1 MIDLMTTYYYRAMK
15 KLASIG
21 TILLTAH
28 AIQATN
34 RDVFGISNKHR
45 SGWGSRTITT
55 QSSTRRKSALILF
68 PRGGDDDV
76 SVERESSID
85 TATQDE
91 ELSLDDRVHAAMRRL
106 GLGVDIDEEVEEPT
120 SEESAH
126 GVSNTSPPPPPP
138 PPVDDMNC
146 VDGVCTIPEE
156 KETTESVISET
167 AVEEGVVETTAP
179 LTPPT
184 EEEIYS
190 TAEEIATEMSVPKDI
205 SLAALYSS
213 FATIDGVPQ
222 IDIDGAKSI
231 VQNEIDAISNISEDS
246 EEVKQLVDEGYDTF
260 FVRRSLAFSD
270 MNVDNAR
277 AILLADKEDEEMER
291 REMEAAQQQQQQ
303 AEAAAKKKEP
313 EMKTVTVDYP
323 TGFDPVA
330 ATTQQQPKQEEK
342 RPEGAP
348 KPAKKEDVVFEL
360 EEITQLQ
367 ELVIESP
374 VPVLLDIY
382 ADWCGPCKQLTP
394 ALENICINAGGM
406 LRLVKVNTDQQ
417 RQVSSA
423 LEVKSLPTI
432 FGMKDGKILNSFQG
446 LPRDETMIRSFLMGL
461 MVPGQSFNPP
471 VSEED
476 KAGYEELSNKLIKL
490 AAGASF
496 SFSAREVLQVR
507 VSKLL
512 DELVTSIG
520 GETGM
525 AVADD
530 SARVLRSLMT
540 NVIQNPFEEKFRKIK
555 LDNKVIASKI
565 AQHQPCIAIL
575 KSIGFVNEGD
585 TSMVVAKGKRI
596 VNIAPFV
603 EGRNTID
610 RWIDKNRYQIAAEG
624 RKRKDELNRAKLA
637 AEAEEAARNQVDE
650 SEEESEEEEAEE
662 SNGCNLKLRLEGKKK
677 IYDIK
682 IEDGTE
688 DTLSSLL
695 EKLPFDVDDGEIV
708 QFTCVAKRLIVKST
722 DDIQMSKTL
731 AELKLMPSASLV
743 VKIGDGNDTA
753 TTKGSLAERAAASKK
768 KTGSHSMHSIGLYA
782 KDDNNKAETF
792 ESGGVLYDHVLSD
805 DEDENEEGDVGEDEE
820 DDEEDEVGEES
831 VDSEEDIASEEDD
844 E

>member
-21 TILLTAH
+21 TILLLTAH

-55 QSSTRRKSALILF
+55 QSTTRRKSALILF
-68 PRGGDDDV
+68 PRGGDDDDDV
-76 SVERESSID
+76 SVEST

-106 GLGVDIDEEVEEPT
+106 GLGVDDEVEEPV

-126 GVSNTSPPPPPP
+126 DVSNTSPPPPPP
-138 PPVDDMNC
+138 PPSTDEESDINC

-156 KETTESVISET
+156 ESVTSEVVKEEDVTET
-167 AVEEGVVETTAP
+167 AAP

-190 TAEEIATEMSVPKDI
+190 IAEEIATEMSVPKDI

-213 FATIDGVPQ
+213 FATIDGVTQ
-222 IDIDGAKSI
+222 IDKNSAKSI

-270 MNVDNAR
+270 MDVDNAR

-291 REMEAAQQQQQQ
+291 REMEAAQQRQ
-303 AEAAAKKKEP
+303 AETEEKEP

-330 ATTQQQPKQEEK
+330 ATTQQQPKQEKK

-476 KAGYEELSNKLIKL
+476 KANYEELSNKLIKL

-565 AQHQPCIAIL
+565 TKHQPCIAIL
-575 KSIGFVNEGD
+575 KSIGFVNEGEA
-585 TSMVVAKGKRI
+585 SMVVAKGKRI

-637 AEAEEAARNQVDE
+637 AEAEEAAKNQVDE

-662 SNGCNLKLRLEGKKK
+662 SNECNLKLRLEGKKK
-677 IYDIK
+677 IYDVK
-682 IEDGTE
+682 IDDGTE
-688 DTLSSLL
+688 DTLSTLL
-695 EKLPFDVDDGEIV
+695 QKLPFELGDGETV

-722 DDIQMSKTL
+722 DDTQMSKTL

-753 TTKGSLAERAAASKK
+753 TTTTKGSLAERAAASKK
-768 KTGSHSMHSIGLYA
+768 KSTGSHSMHSIGLYA

-805 DEDENEEGDVGEDEE
+805 DEDENEEGSDSNGGDE
-820 DDEEDEVGEES
+820 EEDEVGEES
-831 VDSEEDIASEEDD
+831 VDSEEDTASEEED
-844 E
+844 

>member
-1 MIDLMTTYYYRAMK
+1 MK
-15 KLASIG
+15 KYSASIG

-34 RDVFGISNKHR
+34 RDVFGVSNKHR
-45 SGWGSRTITT
+45 AGWGSRTITT
-55 QSSTRRKSALILF
+55 QSNRRKSALILF
-68 PRGGDDDV
+68 PRGGDDYV
-76 SVERESSID
+76 SVESS

-91 ELSLDDRVHAAMRRL
+91 ELSLDERVHAAMRRL
-106 GLGVDIDEEVEEPT
+106 GLGVDEEVEEPE
-120 SEESAH
+120 SSAH
-126 GVSNTSPPPPPP
+126 DVSNISPPPPPP
-138 PPVDDMNC
+138 PPIEEESDMNC

-156 KETTESVISET
+156 ITESVTSEDS
-167 AVEEGVVETTAP
+167 VESTTAP

-184 EEEIYS
+184 EKEIYS

-222 IDIDGAKSI
+222 IDKDGAKSI

-270 MNVDNAR
+270 MDVDNAR
-277 AILLADKEDEEMER
+277 AILIADKEDEEMER
-291 REMEAAQQQQQQ
+291 REMEAAQQQ
-303 AEAAAKKKEP
+303 AAEAEEAAAKEKEP
-313 EMKTVTVDYP
+313 EPMKTVTVDYP

-417 RQVSSA
+417 RQVSGA

-476 KAGYEELSNKLIKL
+476 KANYEELSNKLIKL

-520 GETGM
+520 GEMGM

-540 NVIQNPFEEKFRKIK
+540 NVIQNPFEEKFRKVK

-565 AQHQPCIAIL
+565 AKHQPCIAIL

-610 RWIDKNRYQIAAEG
+610 RWIDKNRYQIAAAS

-637 AEAEEAARNQVDE
+637 AEAEEAAKNKVEE
-650 SEEESEEEEAEE
+650 SEEESDEEEAEE
-662 SNGCNLKLRLEGKKK
+662 SNECNLKLRLEGKKK

-682 IEDGTE
+682 IEDGTV
-688 DTLSSLL
+688 DTLRSLL
-695 EKLPFDVDDGEIV
+695 EKLPFDVEEGETV

-722 DDIQMSKTL
+722 DDTQMSKTL

-743 VKIGDGNDTA
+743 VKIGDGSDTA
-753 TTKGSLAERAAASKK
+753 TTKGSLAERAASKKK

-805 DEDENEEGDVGEDEE
+805 DEDENEEGSDSNGG
-820 DDEEDEVGEES
+820 DDEKEVEI
-831 VDSEEDIASEEDD
+831 VDSEEDIASEEED
-844 E
+844 

>member
-1 MIDLMTTYYYRAMK
+1 MK
-15 KLASIG
+15 KSASIG

-34 RDVFGISNKHR
+34 RDVFGVSNKHR
-45 SGWGSRTITT
+45 AGWGSRTITT
-55 QSSTRRKSALILF
+55 QSTTRRKSALILF

-76 SVERESSID
+76 SVEST
-85 TATQDE
+85 TATVAHDE

-106 GLGVDIDEEVEEPT
+106 GLGVDDDEKEPT

-126 GVSNTSPPPPPP
+126 DVSNDISPPPPPP
-138 PPVDDMNC
+138 PP
-146 VDGVCTIPEE
+146 I
-156 KETTESVISET
+156 ESVTSET
-167 AVEEGVVETTAP
+167 AVEDDVAEEEEKTIESAEEEDVTETTAAA

-213 FATIDGVPQ
+213 FATINGVPQ
-222 IDIDGAKSI
+222 IDKDSAKSI

-246 EEVKQLVDEGYDTF
+246 EEVKQLVDEGYDIF

-291 REMEAAQQQQQQ
+291 REMEAAQQQQQSE
-303 AEAAAKKKEP
+303 AEEAAAKEMEP
-313 EMKTVTVDYP
+313 EPMKTVTVDYP

-476 KAGYEELSNKLIKL
+476 KAGYEDLSNKLIKL

-610 RWIDKNRYQIAAEG
+610 RWIDKNRYQIAAAS
-624 RKRKDELNRAKLA
+624 RKRKDELNRARLA
-637 AEAEEAARNQVDE
+637 AEAEEAAKNQVDE
-650 SEEESEEEEAEE
+650 SEEEEEEEEAEE
-662 SNGCNLKLRLEGKKK
+662 SNECNLKLRLEGKKK
-677 IYDIK
+677 IYDIN
-682 IEDGTE
+682 IEDGTT

-695 EKLPFDVDDGEIV
+695 EKLPFDVEDGETV

-722 DDIQMSKTL
+722 DDTQMSKTL

-753 TTKGSLAERAAASKK
+753 TTKGSLAERASKKK

-805 DEDENEEGDVGEDEE
+805 DEDEKEEGIVGGDEE
-820 DDEEDEVGEES
+820 EEDGEEI
-831 VDSEEDIASEEDD
+831 VDSEEYTASEDED

>member
-1 MIDLMTTYYYRAMK
+1 MK
-15 KLASIG
+15 KSASIG

-28 AIQATN
+28 AIQATTN

-55 QSSTRRKSALILF
+55 QSTTRRKSALILF

-76 SVERESSID
+76 SVESSID

-106 GLGVDIDEEVEEPT
+106 GLGVDEEIEEPT

-126 GVSNTSPPPPPP
+126 DVSNTSPPPPPP
-138 PPVDDMNC
+138 PPSTDEESDINC

-156 KETTESVISET
+156 TPTESVTSEVVKEEDVAET
-167 AVEEGVVETTAP
+167 AAP

-190 TAEEIATEMSVPKDI
+190 IAEEIATEMSVPKDI

-222 IDIDGAKSI
+222 IDKESAKSI

-342 RPEGAP
+342 RPDGAP

-476 KAGYEELSNKLIKL
+476 KVRYEELSNKLIKL

-540 NVIQNPFEEKFRKIK
+540 NIIQNPFEEKFRKIK

-565 AQHQPCIAIL
+565 TKHQPCIAIL
-575 KSIGFVNEGD
+575 KSIGFVNEGEA
-585 TSMVVAKGKRI
+585 SMVVAKGKRI

-753 TTKGSLAERAAASKK
+753 TTKGSLAERAAAAKK
-768 KTGSHSMHSIGLYA
+768 KSTGSHSMHSIGLYA

-805 DEDENEEGDVGEDEE
+805 DEDENEEGSDSNGG
-820 DDEEDEVGEES
+820 DEEDEVDEEID
-831 VDSEEDIASEEDD
+831 DSEGDTASEEDD